1 MRTRY
6 AQSLLYSSE
15 MYCSVWCHVEVYGIK
30 QCLGS
35 VLIKNSECL
44 RKIAPPEPIHA
55 GQETAVALTWPQQ

>member
-1 MRTRY
+1 
-6 AQSLLYSSE
+6 

-30 QCLGS
+30 QSLDS

-55 GQETAVALTWPQQ
+55 GQETAKSVVGLSKNVDATIKFAWGKL